1 MYHDLHAAYNADDIR
16 NPIALGYFAF
26 SGTMLMCMQLFWGQK
41 IVRILYKNP
50 ENPITKIFMPSNGSY
65 TSVFISSWN
74 FLAVDGV
81 HRTTMRSISSGRCA
95 GISP

>member
-41 IVRILYKNP
+41 IVRILYKQFTGAP
-50 ENPITKIFMPSNGSY
+50 ADRSKEN
-65 TSVFISSWN
+65 
-74 FLAVDGV
+74 
-81 HRTTMRSISSGRCA
+81 
-95 GISP
+95 